1 MFRFFSKCV
10 PLCMASSALALSVQ
24 TVSDSKCDQMKR
36 LINSFTHG
44 ETGVAQ
50 EMIHENVIQHNSDQ
64 LQGLKGYVPAWA
76 QSQPFDNSTFFR
88 CFENEDYSVGHT
100 MFGIAGFGNYVCFD
114 IYRWNRGKIAEHWDN
129 CQPLELSGKN
139 KNGMTDGPKE
149 ARCAENCEKE
159 TSENVALI
167 ERFQREVS
175 VGGRSAAFWDFF
187 PRHGYIEHNQSLA
200 GVEDLYRR
208 VKELESLR
216 PEPLGLCQSTKF
228 VIGHGNFVLAA
239 CVALKDATDGRSPPT
254 RAVYDLFRIQDGKI
268 MEHWDVAQ
276 PIKPPCERNNTNG
289 KW

>member
-1 MFRFFSKCV
+1 MVRFFSKCV
-10 PLCMASSALALSVQ
+10 LLCMASSALALSVQ

-36 LINSFTHG
+36 LINSFTLG
-44 ETGVAQ
+44 ETEVAR
-50 EMIHENVIQHNSDQ
+50 EMIHENVIQHSAGQ
-64 LQGLKGYVPAWA
+64 YQGLKGYVPDWA
-76 QSQPFDNSTFFR
+76 KSRPLENATFFR
-88 CFENEDYSVGHT
+88 CFENEDYSVAHT
-100 MFGIAGFGNYVCFD
+100 MFGIAGLPYFVCFD

-129 CQPLELSGKN
+129 CQPREPSGKN

-149 ARCAENCEKE
+149 ASCAEKCEKE
-159 TSENVALI
+159 TRQNVALI

-175 VGGRSAAFWDFF
+175 VGGRSAAFWDYF
-187 PRHGYIEHNQSLA
+187 PRHGYIEHNQGLA

-239 CVALKDATDGRSPPT
+239 CVALSDATNVTSEPT
-254 RAVYDLFRIQDGKI
+254 RAVFDLFRIHERKI
-268 MEHWDVAQ
+268 VEHWDVAQ
-276 PIKPPCERNNTNG
+276 LIIEERNNTNG